1 MIEKALT
8 RRVETALAD
17 LDPETEWDLSLLRQ
31 DLVMHYLLAV
41 PEFEGDDPP
50 TDVSSASRA
59 AVAAAQ
65 AAYRK
70 KFETLGEFGD
80 QLLALVMLNVLDEK
94 WKDHLYDL
102 DQLRNAIHYR
112 SWGQKDPLVEY
123 KGEAYSMF
131 VDLMHDIH
139 HTFTERFLKA
149 QIVFEQPR
157 PAPQPVT
164 TVRGR
169 SSTSWG

>member
-1 MIEKALT
+1 M
-8 RRVETALAD
+8 
-17 LDPETEWDLSLLRQ
+17 
-31 DLVMHYLLAV
+31 
-41 PEFEGDDPP
+41 
-50 TDVSSASRA
+50 
-59 AVAAAQ
+59 AAAQ

-123 KGEAYSMF
+123 
-131 VDLMHDIH
+131 
-139 HTFTERFLKA
+139 
-149 QIVFEQPR
+149 
-157 PAPQPVT
+157 
-164 TVRGR
+164 
-169 SSTSWG
+169 